1 MFEKQVTALTAI
13 LKDTDIQSYAG
24 DGFWNIVKA
33 VSLGDAGALLDS
45 ANDIKNLVF
54 HKESPKQPQC
64 PPEKVKLIEEAL
76 RYFKMIP

>member
-24 DGFWNIVKA
+24 DGFWNIIKA

-54 HKESPKQPQC
+54 HEKNVIFAKNDMTSSPP
-64 PPEKVKLIEEAL
+64 
-76 RYFKMIP
+76 

>member
-24 DGFWNIVKA
+24 DGFWNIIKA

-54 HKESPKQPQC
+54 HAPTVLFWDKRMISSQRREPC
-64 PPEKVKLIEEAL
+64 
-76 RYFKMIP
+76 FKIFDRG